1 MKEQIIYSFKGL
13 YRDDFRVKGY
23 EFGGGEKTVCI
34 LGSLRGN
41 EYQQM
46 YVCSLLV
53 TELKKLED
61 SGKISSGSSIM
72 VIPCGNPYSVNI
84 KKRFW
89 SIDNTDINRMFPG
102 YDKGETTQRVAAGIF
117 EKIKDYK
124 YGIQFAS
131 FYMPGHFVPQVRMMK
146 TGNENVEL
154 AKEFGLPF
162 VVLHNPR
169 PFDTAT
175 LNYNWQIWET
185 DAFSIYTSSTEKID
199 KASARQG
206 VNAVLTFLA
215 KEGIIEHEGAAG
227 RLFNECENDSGVCE
241 DVSRVVESDKFL
253 SIRAAAAG
261 FLESLVK
268 AGDTVENGQVIA
280 YITDPYT
287 SEILQTVTATANA
300 IVAFEYDSPIAYKN
314 TALFK
319 LIPA

>member
-1 MKEQIIYSFKGL
+1 MKEEVIYSFKGL
-13 YRDDFRVKGY
+13 YRDDFRVRGFS
-23 EFGGGEKTVCI
+23 FGEGEKSVCI

-46 YVCSLLV
+46 YVCSLLIN
-53 TELKKLED
+53 ELKKIERN
-61 SGKISSGSSIM
+61 GKMIKGRSIM
-72 VIPCGNPYSVNI
+72 VVPCGNPYSVNI

-102 YDKGETTQRVAAGIF
+102 YDKGETTQRIAGGIF
-117 EKIKDYK
+117 DKIKDYK

-146 TGNENVEL
+146 TGNENTEL
-154 AKEFGLPF
+154 ARKFGLPF

-199 KASARQG
+199 KTNARLG
-206 VNAVLTFLA
+206 VNAVLTFLG
-215 KEGIIEHEGAAG
+215 KEGIIDHARTDG
-227 RLFNECENDSGVCE
+227 S
-241 DVSRVVESDKFL
+241 SSKVVDTDMFI
-253 SIRAAAAG
+253 SIRANQAG

-268 AGDTVENGQVIA
+268 AGENVRRGQVMA
-280 YITDPYT
+280 YVTDPYT
-287 SEILQTVTATANA
+287 SDILQTVIASEDG

-319 LIPA
+319 LIPDIR

>member
-1 MKEQIIYSFKGL
+1 MKEDVIYSFKGL
-13 YRDDFRVKGY
+13 YRDDFRVRSFS
-23 EFGGGEKTVCI
+23 FGEGDKTVCI

-46 YVCSLLV
+46 YVCSLLI
-53 TELKKLED
+53 TELKKIERNGGIT
-61 SGKISSGSSIM
+61 SGKSIM

-102 YDKGETTQRVAAGIF
+102 YDKGETTQRIAAGIF
-117 EKIKDYK
+117 DKIKDYK

-146 TGNENVEL
+146 TGEENTEL

-162 VVLHNPR
+162 VVLHKPR

-185 DAFSIYTSSTEKID
+185 DAFSIYTTSTERID
-199 KASARQG
+199 RNNANLG
-206 VNAVLTFLA
+206 VNAVLNFLS
-215 KEGIIEHEGAAG
+215 KENIIDYKIQ
-227 RLFNECENDSGVCE
+227 NECS
-241 DVSRVVESDKFL
+241 SKVVESENFI
-253 SIRAAAAG
+253 SIRARKAG
-261 FLESLVK
+261 FLELLVK
-268 AGDTVENGQVIA
+268 AGENVRKGQVMA
-280 YITDPYT
+280 YVTDPYT
-287 SEILQTVTATANA
+287 SDILQTVVADENG

-319 LIPA
+319 LIPNI

>member
-1 MKEQIIYSFKGL
+1 MKEEIIYSFKGL
-13 YRDDFRVKGY
+13 YRDDFRVKGFN
-23 EFGGGEKTVCI
+23 FGQGEKSVCI

-41 EYQQM
+41 EYQQI
-46 YVCSLLV
+46 YACSLLIN
-53 TELKKLED
+53 ELKKLEQE
-61 SGKISSGSSIM
+61 GKIQKKRSIM

-102 YDKGETTQRVAAGIF
+102 YDKGETTQRIAAGIF
-117 EKIKDYK
+117 EKIKAYK

-146 TGNENVEL
+146 TGNENIEL
-154 AKEFGLPF
+154 AKKFGLPF

-199 KASARQG
+199 KVSARLG
-206 VNAVLTFLA
+206 VNSILSFLS
-215 KEGIIEHEGAAG
+215 KEGIIDYPGFAG
-227 RLFNECENDSGVCE
+227 YQ
-241 DVSRVVESDKFL
+241 SRIIESDNLL
-253 SIRAAAAG
+253 SVRASEAG
-261 FLESLVK
+261 FLEPLVK
-268 AGDTVENGQVIA
+268 AGENVVKGQVLA
-280 YITDPYT
+280 YVTDPYT
-287 SEILQTVTATANA
+287 SDTLQTVTATEDG
-300 IVAFEYDSPIAYKN
+300 IVAFQYDSPIAYKN

-319 LIPA
+319 LIPGRW

>member
-1 MKEQIIYSFKGL
+1 MREEVVYSFKGL
-13 YRDDFRVKGY
+13 YRDDFRVRGFS
-23 EFGGGEKTVCI
+23 FGKGEKSVCV

-41 EYQQM
+41 EYQQI
-46 YVCSLLV
+46 YACSLLIN
-53 TELKKLED
+53 ELKKLELEGNIL
-61 SGKISSGSSIM
+61 SKNSIL

-102 YDKGETTQRVAAGIF
+102 YDKGETTQRIAAGIF
-117 EKIKDYK
+117 ENIKDYK

-154 AKEFGLPF
+154 AKKFGLPF

-199 KASARQG
+199 KVSARLG
-206 VNAVLTFLA
+206 VNAILSFLS
-215 KEGIIEHEGAAG
+215 KEGIIAYQGAVG
-227 RLFNECENDSGVCE
+227 HPSRIIESENL
-241 DVSRVVESDKFL
+241 L
-253 SIRAAAAG
+253 SVRASEAG
-261 FLESLVK
+261 FLEPLVK
-268 AGDTVENGQVIA
+268 AGENVVKGQVLA
-280 YITDPYT
+280 YVTDPYT
-287 SEILQTVTATANA
+287 SDILQTVTAPEDA
-300 IVAFEYDSPIAYKN
+300 IVAFQYDSPIAYKN

-319 LIPA
+319 LIPGRW

>member
-1 MKEQIIYSFKGL
+1 MKEDVIYSFKGL
-13 YRDDFRVKGY
+13 YRDDFRVRGY
-23 EFGGGEKTVCI
+23 SFGEGEKSVCI

-46 YVCSLLV
+46 YVCSLLIN
-53 TELKKLED
+53 ELIKIERN
-61 SGKISSGSSIM
+61 GKFVKDRSVM

-102 YDKGETTQRVAAGIF
+102 YDKGETTQRIAAGIF
-117 EKIKDYK
+117 DKIKDYK

-146 TGNENVEL
+146 TGNENTEL
-154 AKEFGLPF
+154 ARKFGLPF

-185 DAFSIYTSSTEKID
+185 DAFSIYTTSTEKID
-199 KASARQG
+199 KTSARLG
-206 VNAVLTFLA
+206 VNAVLTFLG
-215 KEGIIEHEGAAG
+215 KEGIIIYSGSDGA
-227 RLFNECENDSGVCE
+227 S
-241 DVSRVVESDKFL
+241 SKVVDTDMFI
-253 SIRAAAAG
+253 SIRANQAG

-268 AGDTVENGQVIA
+268 AGENVRKGQVMA

-287 SEILQTVTATANA
+287 SDILQTVIASEDG

-319 LIPA
+319 LIPDT

>member
-1 MKEQIIYSFKGL
+1 MKEDVIYSFKGL
-13 YRDDFRVKGY
+13 YRDDFRVRGY
-23 EFGGGEKTVCI
+23 SFGEGEKSVCI

-46 YVCSLLV
+46 YVCSLLIN
-53 TELKKLED
+53 ELKKIERN
-61 SGKISSGSSIM
+61 GKFIKDRSVM

-102 YDKGETTQRVAAGIF
+102 YDKGETTQRIAAGIF
-117 EKIKDYK
+117 DKIKDYK

-146 TGNENVEL
+146 TGNENTEL
-154 AKEFGLPF
+154 ARKFGLPF

-185 DAFSIYTSSTEKID
+185 DAFSIYTTSTEKID
-199 KASARQG
+199 KTSARLG
-206 VNAVLTFLA
+206 VNAVLTFLG
-215 KEGIIEHEGAAG
+215 KEGIIIYRGSDGA
-227 RLFNECENDSGVCE
+227 S
-241 DVSRVVESDKFL
+241 SKVVDTDMFI
-253 SIRAAAAG
+253 SIRANQAG

-268 AGDTVENGQVIA
+268 AGENVRKDQVMA

-287 SEILQTVTATANA
+287 SDILQTVIASEDG

-319 LIPA
+319 LIPDT

>member
-1 MKEQIIYSFKGL
+1 MRETVVYSFKGL

-23 EFGGGEKTVCI
+23 EFGSGEKTVCI

-41 EYQQM
+41 EYQQI
-46 YVCSLLV
+46 YACSLLIKK
-53 TELKKLED
+53 LKKLEQD
-61 SGKISSGSSIM
+61 GKFIDGHSIM

-102 YDKGETTQRVAAGIF
+102 YDKGETTQRIAAGIF
-117 EKIKDYK
+117 DQIKDYK

-146 TGNENVEL
+146 TGNENVDL
-154 AKEFGLPF
+154 AKKFGLPF

-185 DAFSIYTSSTEKID
+185 NAFSIYTSSTEKID
-199 KASARQG
+199 KVSASQG
-206 VNAVLTFLA
+206 VNAILTFLA
-215 KEGIIEHEGAAG
+215 KEGIVDYQGFVG
-227 RLFNECENDSGVCE
+227 FSPK
-241 DVSRVVESDKFL
+241 VVESDTFL
-253 SIRAAAAG
+253 SIRANEAG

-268 AGDTVENGQVIA
+268 AGDNVLKGQVLA
-280 YITDPYT
+280 YVTNPYT
-287 SEILQTVTATANA
+287 SEILQTVTATEDA
-300 IVAFEYDSPIAYKN
+300 IVAFQYESPIAYKN

-319 LIPA
+319 LIKTS

>member
-1 MKEQIIYSFKGL
+1 MKEDVIYSFKGL
-13 YRDDFRVKGY
+13 YRDDFRVRGY
-23 EFGGGEKTVCI
+23 SFGEGEKSVCI

-46 YVCSLLV
+46 YACSLLIN
-53 TELKKLED
+53 ELKKIERN
-61 SGKISSGSSIM
+61 GKFIKDRSVM

-102 YDKGETTQRVAAGIF
+102 YDKGETTQRIAAGIF
-117 EKIKDYK
+117 DKIKDYK

-146 TGNENVEL
+146 TGNENTEL
-154 AKEFGLPF
+154 ARKFGLPF

-185 DAFSIYTSSTEKID
+185 DAFSIYTTSTEKID
-199 KASARQG
+199 KTSARLG
-206 VNAVLTFLA
+206 VNAVLTFLG
-215 KEGIIEHEGAAG
+215 KEGIIIYSGSEGT
-227 RLFNECENDSGVCE
+227 S
-241 DVSRVVESDKFL
+241 SKVVDTDMFI
-253 SIRAAAAG
+253 SIRANQAG

-268 AGDTVENGQVIA
+268 AGENVRKGQVLA
-280 YITDPYT
+280 YITNPYT
-287 SEILQTVTATANA
+287 SDILQTVIASEDG

-319 LIPA
+319 LIPDT

>member
-1 MKEQIIYSFKGL
+1 MKEITIYSFKGL

-23 EFGGGEKTVCI
+23 EFGSGEKTVCI
-34 LGSLRGN
+34 LGSMRGN
-41 EYQQM
+41 EYQQI
-46 YVCSLLV
+46 YSCSLLIKK
-53 TELKKLED
+53 LKKLEEE
-61 SGKISSGSSIM
+61 GKILAKHSLM
-72 VIPCGNPYSVNI
+72 VIPCCNPYSVNI

-102 YDKGETTQRVAAGIF
+102 YDKGETTQRIAAGIF

-131 FYMPGHFVPQVRMMK
+131 FYMPGHFVPQIRMMK
-146 TGNENVEL
+146 TGNEDVEL
-154 AKEFGLPF
+154 ARKFGLPF

-175 LNYNWQIWET
+175 LNFNWQIWET

-199 KASARQG
+199 KISARQG
-206 VNAVLTFLA
+206 VNAILTFLS
-215 KEGIIEHEGAAG
+215 KEGIIEYKGFAG
-227 RLFNECENDSGVCE
+227 FS
-241 DVSRVVESDKFL
+241 SKVVESDRFI
-253 SIRAAAAG
+253 SIRANAAG
-261 FLESLVK
+261 FLESMVK
-268 AGDTVENGQVIA
+268 AGENVIKGQVLA

-287 SEILQTVTATANA
+287 SEILQTVTATSDA

-319 LIPA
+319 LIPGGW